1 MGFISNLKDYLG
13 RGFYRW
19 YHFTLLPLRYKI
31 KAVGLEDIPDAAVSP
46 GKGFLF
52 LSNHPSHLDP
62 SLVGTTLFKAGYKLT
77 IWTMDFV
84 YKNPYTRFVA
94 RSPHTT
100 RLIKVPNV
108 HENRRYKHP
117 KMVRTLIRRTVEG
130 LSEGENI
137 LFFPAGYQKFTP
149 REEING
155 KSAVERILKQDPNVN
170 IVLVR
175 ITGMWGSRFSKAAS
189 RSERSSAGASGLMRF
204 AWKLLKV
211 IFLNLIVLIPRRK
224 ITIEFAP
231 VGPDFP
237 RHGTREEINRYIE
250 NYFNKGYGAYGE
262 PLQRVPDYFWKS
274 QYLKHEYHIKYFDYD
289 LDKVPESVKEDVLR
303 IIGRVRKISPSEID
317 PKMLLDRDLCLDSLE
332 MTEIFTEIEH
342 KYGVPQMVPKN
353 VTTVGH
359 LMAMT
364 ARIPI
369 QSVPIKGDFPEVRQE
384 VTLYHKF
391 AHACSGLAAYITGL
405 LYLNR

>member
-1 MGFISNLKDYLG
+1 MEFLNNFKEYLAKK
-13 RGFYRW
+13 FYVL
-19 YHFTLLPLRYKI
+19 YHFWMLPLRYQVTLEGIDEI
-31 KAVGLEDIPDAAVSP
+31 KKAELSK

-62 SLVGTTLFKAGYKLT
+62 SLVGTSLYKAGYKLT

-100 RLIKVPNV
+100 KLIKVPNI
-108 HENRRYKHP
+108 HEDRRFKHP
-117 KMVRTLIRRTVEG
+117 KQVRTLIRRTVEG

-137 LFFPAGYQKFTP
+137 LFFPAGYQKFTA

-155 KSAVERILKQDPNVN
+155 KSAVQRILRQDPNVN

-175 ITGMWGSRFSKAAS
+175 VTGMWGSRFSKAVS
-189 RSERSSAGASGLMRF
+189 RSERSSAGASGMLKF

-211 IFLNLIVLIPRRK
+211 IFLNLIFFIPRRK
-224 ITIEFAP
+224 ITIELQAA
-231 VGPDFP
+231 GPDFP
-237 RHGTREEINRYIE
+237 RQGTREQINRYIE
-250 NYFNKGYGAYGE
+250 DYFNKGYGVAGE

-274 QYLKHEYHIKYFDYD
+274 KYLKHEYNIKYFDFD
-289 LDKVPESVKEDVLR
+289 LSQVPESTKEDVKQ
-303 IIGRVRKISPSEID
+303 IIARVAKIPSSDID

-332 MTEIFTEIEH
+332 MTDIFVEIEK

-364 ARIPI
+364 AQIPI
-369 QSVPIKGDFPEVRQE
+369 KSVPIKGEFPEVYHELNLYQKAAQLFG
-384 VTLYHKF
+384 VTV
-391 AHACSGLAAYITGL
+391 AYLVNIL
-405 LYLNR
+405 DFHR